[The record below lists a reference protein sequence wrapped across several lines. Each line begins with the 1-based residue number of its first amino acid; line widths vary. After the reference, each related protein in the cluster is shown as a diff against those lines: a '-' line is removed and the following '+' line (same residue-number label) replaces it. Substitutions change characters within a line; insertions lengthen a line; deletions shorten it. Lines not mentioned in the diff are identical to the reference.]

1 MSGAELDPG
10 GLFLLRSSGE
20 RDSTLGQ
27 ALSQYLIRGSERM
40 EQSYSSIRWREHFEV
55 SKVSVGHREAFVVET
70 QISEN
75 VFLKFPEQEVLLFC
89 LDRCQVR

>member
-27 ALSQYLIRGSERM
+27 ALSQDLIRGSERM
-40 EQSYSSIRWREHFEV
+40 EKSYSSIRQEHFEV

-75 VFLKFPEQEVLLFC
+75 VFLKFPVQEVLLFC
-89 LDRCQVR
+89 LDRCLVR